1 MQCRYGS
8 FLIIPLKYSVTGTTQ
23 GKRWEQYQRISLTT
37 MDINEN
43 VKNMFNTDTVSSIG
57 SVYRIPEKRILQ
69 TLSED
74 AETIRSL
81 KERIDGAAV
90 LRPRHVL
97 M

>member
-1 MQCRYGS
+1 MNMQCRYGS
-8 FLIIPLKYSVTGTTQ
+8 FLVIPLKYSVTGTTQ

-69 TLSED
+69 ALSEGTE
-74 AETIRSL
+74 AIHSL
-81 KERIDGAAV
+81 QVKKRVTGTLKRI
-90 LRPRHVL
+90 
-97 M
+97 